1 MDVRTS
7 YNWLRE
13 YVETKFSPEE
23 FARRV
28 SLSGPSVERIER
40 LAESFANMVVGR
52 VEEVKKHPNADK
64 LHLARVNFGSESRE
78 LVCGGTNLR
87 EGMLVAVA
95 TPGARVRWHGEGEFV
110 ALEEAEIRGVKS
122 TGMICAANEIG
133 LADIFPMGAAHEILD
148 LSETRAKPGMPLA
161 RALGLDDAILSIEV
175 TGNRPDAMSVV
186 GLAREAAA
194 ILGAQFLWKEQKL
207 PKVAG
212 KYPEGY
218 KHPAGY
224 KYPSGYKTALSVRI
238 ATPGLCARYEA
249 ALVRGVEVRESPL
262 WMKRRLA
269 SAGARSINSIV
280 DITNYVMLELGQ
292 PMHAFDAQKL
302 TGGIVVRKA
311 RAGEKIRALDG
322 KTYVL
327 APDMLV
333 IVDAEKPVAIAGV
346 IGGEE
351 SAVGTETREVVFES
365 AAFDPVSVRRTS
377 RALGIQTDSSLRFEK
392 GLSSEGTASA
402 LARAVELSGGEL
414 VAHIDRRTKPHRQKT
429 VRLPFADV
437 SRAIGVAIPPARI
450 KKILQSLGFAVS
462 LRSGALVARVPHYRA
477 LDIES
482 GRDLVEEI
490 ARIYGYHNLP
500 AVIPSGEIPVRPRD
514 AEFVWED
521 HVREALHGAGYTE
534 IVSYS
539 LVSKLMLEHVGI
551 PPTEPLCLANPL
563 SADLLY
569 LRTELLSSMLATI
582 AENQG
587 HVQSG
592 ALFEVAHVYLPRTT
606 DLPDEVSRALAAVF
620 GFGRELSRNGEGS
633 SGDLFYAA
641 KGFVEGFFSRH
652 GIAGLGFESV
662 AHSSHIFHPARQLAV
677 MMGGERVG
685 VIAEVHPRILRAF
698 GVDHRVAVFDLD
710 IRAFVSRMNTK
721 RSYEPIPLYPPGKR
735 DVSFVVDARTP
746 YADIVRSLLGADP
759 LLAAAELF
767 DTYTGRGI
775 PEGKKSM
782 AFHLEY
788 RLPVRTLTNEE
799 VDAAHER
806 VLHAMRKEFGAT
818 IRV

>member
-1 MDVRTS
+1 MDLHVS

-13 YVETKFSPEE
+13 YVETRLSPEE

-28 SLSGPSVERIER
+28 SLSGPSVERILR
-40 LAESFANMVVGR
+40 LAESFAHMAVGR

-64 LHLARVNFGSESRE
+64 LRLARVNLGSESRE

-95 TPGARVRWHGEGEFV
+95 TPGARVRWHGEGELV
-110 ALEEAEIRGVKS
+110 PLEEAEIRGVKS
-122 TGMICAANEIG
+122 SGMICAANEIG
-133 LADIFPMGAAHEILD
+133 LAEIFSMKGAHEIMD
-148 LSETRAKPGMPLA
+148 LSEVGAKPGTPLA

-194 ILGAQFLWKEQKL
+194 ILGAQFLWKEQKF
-207 PKVAG
+207 PKAVGKAG
-212 KYPEGY
+212 
-218 KHPAGY
+218 
-224 KYPSGYKTALSVRI
+224 LSVRI
-238 ATPGLCARYEA
+238 AAPGLCARYEA
-249 ALVRGVEVRESPL
+249 ALVRGVHVGVSPL

-269 SAGARSINSIV
+269 YARGARAINSIV

-292 PMHAFDAQKL
+292 PMHAFDAGKL
-302 TGGIVVRKA
+302 NGGIVVRKA
-311 RAGEKIRALDG
+311 RAGEKIKALDG
-322 KTYVL
+322 KTYAL

-333 IVDAEKPVAIAGV
+333 IADAEKPVAIAGV

-351 SAVGTETREVVFES
+351 SAVGPETREVVFE
-365 AAFDPVSVRRTS
+365 AAIFDPVSVRRTA

-414 VAHIDRRTKPHRQKT
+414 VAHIDRRTKPHRQRT
-429 VRLPFADV
+429 VRLSLADV

-450 KKILQSLGFAVS
+450 KNILQSLGFAVT
-462 LRSGALVARVPHYRA
+462 LRGSALTARIPHYRA

-539 LVSKLMLEHVGI
+539 LVSPLMLHHMGI
-551 PPTEPLCLANPL
+551 PPAEPLRLANPL

-582 AENQG
+582 GENQG

-592 ALFEVAHVYLPRTT
+592 ALFEIAHVYLPRTT

-620 GFGRELSRNGEGS
+620 GEGS

-652 GIAGLGFESV
+652 GVGSWSFESS
-662 AHSSHIFHPARQLAV
+662 ALSSELYHPRRQLAV
-677 MMGGERVG
+677 AVGGQRVG

-698 GVDHRVAVFDLD
+698 GLVPRGALDRRVAVFDLD

-735 DVSFVVDARTP
+735 DVSFVVPARTP
-746 YADIVRSLLGADP
+746 YADIVQSLLGADP
-759 LLAAAELF
+759 LVAAAELF

-775 PEGKKSM
+775 PEGKKSL

-806 VLHAMRKEFGAT
+806 VLEAMRKEFGAT
-818 IRV
+818 VRV